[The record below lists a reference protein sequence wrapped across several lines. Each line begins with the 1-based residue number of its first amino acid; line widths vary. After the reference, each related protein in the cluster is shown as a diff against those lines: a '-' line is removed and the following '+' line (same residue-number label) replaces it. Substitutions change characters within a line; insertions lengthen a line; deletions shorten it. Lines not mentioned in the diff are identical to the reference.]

1 MQVVVQATKLHVIV
15 QEEIPGG
22 RHGVAT
28 QTDDIPV
35 LDVAQR
41 LQLRLEFVN
50 VLWVVVEQLL
60 NGNGVAV
67 FESASVHRT
76 RAAATDHIFLA
87 QILRQPHHLLK
98 RLRCHSQ
105 VKGHERRRS

>member
-15 QEEIPGG
+15 QEEIAGG

-35 LDVAQR
+35 LDVAQS
-41 LQLRLEFVN
+41 LQLRLKFVN
-50 VLWVVVEQLL
+50 VLRVVVEQLL
-60 NGNGVAV
+60 NGNRVAV
-67 FESASVHRT
+67 FESASVHGT

-98 RLRCHSQ
+98 RLWCHSQ

>member
-15 QEEIPGG
+15 QEEIAGG

-35 LDVAQR
+35 LDVAQS
-41 LQLRLEFVN
+41 LQLRLKFVN
-50 VLWVVVEQLL
+50 VLRVVVEQLL
-60 NGNGVAV
+60 NGNRVAV
-67 FESASVHRT
+67 FESASVHGT

-87 QILRQPHHLLK
+87 QILCQPHHLLK
-98 RLRCHSQ
+98 
-105 VKGHERRRS
+105 